1 MPHDARA
8 YLWDVL
14 DSAEDIQRFLSGVDE
29 AGYAENA
36 LVHSAVERKFEVI
49 GEALSQLS
57 KRSPDIAARIPPLRE
72 IVAFRNVLIHG
83 YASIDHGQVYRI
95 AHSALPTLVLIVRR
109 LMDQIAP
116 DAAS

>member
-49 GEALSQLS
+49 PVLAEGDSRGLS
-57 KRSPDIAARIPPLRE
+57 R
-72 IVAFRNVLIHG
+72 VG
-83 YASIDHGQVYRI
+83 
-95 AHSALPTLVLIVRR
+95 
-109 LMDQIAP
+109 
-116 DAAS
+116 